1 MIREADDPAV
11 SMRRSESGSDCGPER
26 AITPSTV
33 ARPST
38 VVLEGVG
45 HHRPSTSPRTRQLL
59 RFGANLVGAFGA
71 VLFARAGLQHYLRTH
86 SLIGGLFFAEQLW
99 IVVAFVVRR
108 PARAV
113 SQRPADWLL
122 AFGGTF
128 GGVLFR
134 PDGAHLHGWIVA
146 GLAVQLAGLAL
157 CVTSFIAL
165 GRSFGFAPADRGL
178 KRRGPYAVVRHP
190 VYASYF
196 LLQLGYVL
204 QSVSVR
210 NAAVMLFVCGCNVG
224 RVRSEERFLLA
235 NSAYGAYRAEVPWRL
250 LPGVW

>member
-1 MIREADDPAV
+1 MTRVDP
-11 SMRRSESGSDCGPER
+11 GSQPGPER
-26 AITPSTV
+26 TVLPIEASDQSTAV
-33 ARPST
+33 VEGAEHRRPSA
-38 VVLEGVG
+38 
-45 HHRPSTSPRTRQLL
+45 SPRTKRLL
-59 RFGANLVGAFGA
+59 RLGANLVGAFGA

-86 SLIGGLFFAEQLW
+86 SLVGGLFFAEQLW
-99 IVVAFVVRR
+99 IVVAFLVRR

-113 SQRPADWLL
+113 SQRPSDWLL

-134 PDGAHLHGWIVA
+134 PDGAHLHGWIAA
-146 GLAVQLAGLAL
+146 GLALQLAGLAL

-178 KRRGPYAVVRHP
+178 KRRGPYAIVRHP

-204 QSVSVR
+204 QSISMR
-210 NAAVMLFVCGCNVG
+210 NALVMLFVCSCNVG
-224 RVRSEERFLLA
+224 RVRSEERFLIA
-235 NSAYGAYRAEVPWRL
+235 QGEYEEYRAEVRWRL